1 MATVQ
6 TLQQCTTGPDIGI
19 SPALYR
25 CISPNCLFRCPHS
38 GTRQHTWATG
48 LLVKHFDLKQSLF
61 QNYCVHITFVYFG
74 ACLGCLVLIIL
85 HTLFAYSERG
95 NQPLELILDYS
106 WNITNFRETSHN
118 SRFFSSGLF
127 SVLYFGSDS
136 YRLPNFILAL
146 APNLIF
152 VHIHCKMIQICNF
165 DNIHENS
172 GKNWTFQYQSNGPK
186 FRSTDVGISRREW
199 QKSEPLWICGALSD
213 QADKSTSIT
222 PWLFLNLPPPTWKCI
237 YATCNIS
244 LFVLGF
250 PQNQKILDF
259 LDFLIL

>member
-6 TLQQCTTGPDIGI
+6 TLQQCTAGPDIGI

-25 CISPNCLFRCPHS
+25 CICPNCLFRCPHS

-48 LLVKHFDLKQSLF
+48 LLVKHFDQKQSLF
-61 QNYCVHITFVYFG
+61 QKYCVYITFAYFG

-95 NQPLELILDYS
+95 NQPLELILDYW

-118 SRFFSSGLF
+118 SRFLSSGLF

-152 VHIHCKMIQICNF
+152 V
-165 DNIHENS
+165 NINY
-172 GKNWTFQYQSNGPK
+172 K
-186 FRSTDVGISRREW
+186 RVGVRV
-199 QKSEPLWICGALSD
+199 LS
-213 QADKSTSIT
+213 
-222 PWLFLNLPPPTWKCI
+222 
-237 YATCNIS
+237 
-244 LFVLGF
+244 
-250 PQNQKILDF
+250 
-259 LDFLIL
+259 

>member
-38 GTRQHTWATG
+38 GTRQHTWASG
-48 LLVKHFDLKQSLF
+48 LLVKHLDQKQSLF
-61 QNYCVHITFVYFG
+61 QNYCVDITFVYFG

-118 SRFFSSGLF
+118 SRFFNSGLF

-146 APNLIF
+146 APNLIL
-152 VHIHCKMIQICNF
+152 VHINYKMIQICNF
-165 DNIHENS
+165 DNIHRNSENLNFPIS
-172 GKNWTFQYQSNGPK
+172 AYWSQILEYRRWYQSKRMAEIWASVDLWSSIWP
-186 FRSTDVGISRREW
+186 SW
-199 QKSEPLWICGALSD
+199 QIDFYHSLACSKPASSNVEVQIR
-213 QADKSTSIT
+213 
-222 PWLFLNLPPPTWKCI
+222 NL
-237 YATCNIS
+237 
-244 LFVLGF
+244 
-250 PQNQKILDF
+250 
-259 LDFLIL
+259 